1 MKRESII
8 RAFSSLAA
16 MCDAEE
22 RKRHIR
28 FRIADALAVG
38 EWLGGVL

>member
-1 MKRESII
+1 MKPEIVR
-8 RAFSSLAA
+8 RAFTSLAA